1 MLKRCIIAENRKLH
15 ASPIW
20 VIFFVLP
27 LISAGYGT
35 FNYLQNL
42 EILTERWYS
51 LWTQHTLFYSMLFFP
66 AMVSAYAAYL
76 WRLEHLGHNWNLIMA
91 APVRP
96 FALFAAKLL
105 VVVKLMCFTQCFVF
119 VLYVACGR
127 LFAGFSDWPPV
138 SIVFYLVRGIFGG
151 LASSTATTMMFSRHA
166 RNHADLVRMSAIVI
180 LIANV
185 MVMIR
190 LGLVAGVVA
199 PHLAKP
205 IAIVFLCGIVPG
217 VAMAL
222 YGWKVLSGAENLP
235 MPEVKN
241 PTELKTAVSFG
252 LLYALVLLAS
262 AWLQDVAG
270 NSGLYIVALV
280 SGLTDADASVLST
293 LRMFNLDKVA
303 SGEAVIAV
311 TLALMANLVFKIG
324 LVLSIGG
331 GKLARHA
338 LPGLLAIGGGM
349 AAGLLLV

>member
-66 AMVSAYAAYL
+66 ALVSAYAAYL

-151 LASSTATTMMFSRHA
+151 LAVAAVQLLLAM
-166 RNHADLVRMSAIVI
+166 
-180 LIANV
+180 LIRSFAV
-185 MVMIR
+185 PIF
-190 LGLVAGVVA
+190 LGLVGGIAGMLIGNKGYALLWPYCLMQQGMNANRSTDVLACAGWLAVVLLTA
-199 PHLAKP
+199 
-205 IAIVFLCGIVPG
+205 
-217 VAMAL
+217 
-222 YGWKVLSGAENLP
+222 KVLLEK
-235 MPEVKN
+235 MDVK
-241 PTELKTAVSFG
+241 A
-252 LLYALVLLAS
+252 
-262 AWLQDVAG
+262 
-270 NSGLYIVALV
+270 
-280 SGLTDADASVLST
+280 
-293 LRMFNLDKVA
+293 
-303 SGEAVIAV
+303 
-311 TLALMANLVFKIG
+311 
-324 LVLSIGG
+324 
-331 GKLARHA
+331 
-338 LPGLLAIGGGM
+338 
-349 AAGLLLV
+349 